1 MIYLAKKKEQKEKSL
16 EQTLYD
22 TAELQRGK
30 VAPSDYKD
38 IALGLLFLK
47 FISYWYDQRRAEIEK
62 ETKDESEKNR
72 NYLLNL
78 KTNYTSKGVFFLKKG
93 DRWDDLKQIASSEPN
108 LAIKIDGILQQI
120 EKDNPSLE
128 KVLPDVFATSE
139 VKNDNLQQLIENFD
153 SIKTNEVS
161 KDTFGKIYEY
171 FLKMFHKKSGE
182 KGGEFFTPKSIVEL
196 LVEILEPYNGII
208 YDPTCGSGGM
218 FVQSYKFLDEHKTNN
233 KNTLSPYGIE
243 SRPDI
248 WRICKMNLAMRGIN
262 SNNILGP
269 FDCLTEHPL
278 EDLKANYILANPPFK
293 VGEWGYEKLK
303 NVKNIGKDY
312 AKSFIMR
319 RLDYLSTLHGFQ
331 YKSVSIRNQK
341 TRWGSCSN
349 LNNISLNIKL
359 VCLPKEL
366 MDYISPVV
374 VRSRVRNTNTII
386 VVKLF

>member
-47 FISYWYDQRRAEIEK
+47 FISYWYDQRRTEIEK

-161 KDTFGKIYEY
+161 KVIRKYGVDQIFIA
-171 FLKMFHKKSGE
+171 LPLNSHDKME
-182 KGGEFFTPKSIVEL
+182 
-196 LVEILEPYNGII
+196 EI
-208 YDPTCGSGGM
+208 
-218 FVQSYKFLDEHKTNN
+218 
-233 KNTLSPYGIE
+233 
-243 SRPDI
+243 
-248 WRICKMNLAMRGIN
+248 IN
-262 SNNILGP
+262 
-269 FDCLTEHPL
+269 
-278 EDLKANYILANPPFK
+278 
-293 VGEWGYEKLK
+293 
-303 NVKNIGKDY
+303 
-312 AKSFIMR
+312 
-319 RLDYLSTLHGFQ
+319 YLSEETVDIKVVPDLLKFM
-331 YKSVSIRNQK
+331 
-341 TRWGSCSN
+341 
-349 LNNISLNIKL
+349 NI
-359 VCLPKEL
+359 
-366 MDYISPVV
+366 
-374 VRSRVRNTNTII
+374 
-386 VVKLF
+386 F